1 MKGILVNM
9 KKKSKLIKIIYIL
22 LTVLIIYE
30 VLYLINYYIDKYTTK
45 KQSNL
50 LDNITI
56 AENLVIDDTQK
67 NTDLEQNNNPIN
79 ISEEHID
86 VVQKNE
92 RMLKLEELQKQNPDI
107 IGWLEIENTNIN
119 YPVLQG
125 TDNSYYMNHNY
136 KKKQTKSGSIF
147 LDKNY
152 SWSIP
157 SDNLL
162 IYGHNM
168 SNGTMFQNLLKYKS
182 KSFYNNHPTIR
193 FTTDT
198 EDAYYDIIS
207 VFESKVY
214 NKSDNNVFKY
224 YQFINAQNENEY
236 NNFVA
241 NAEKISLYDTGQTA
255 KYGDQLLT
263 LSTCAYHTKNGR
275 FAVVARKRNE

>member
-1 MKGILVNM
+1 MN
-9 KKKSKLIKIIYIL
+9 KKNIFIRIIYIL
-22 LTVLIIYE
+22 LSLLIIFMCVYI
-30 VLYLINYYIDKYTTK
+30 LNCYIDKYNA
-45 KQSNL
+45 KQQSTL
-50 LDNITI
+50 LDNMTI
-56 AENLVIDDTQK
+56 DESLIINDQQDEKKPEEDT
-67 NTDLEQNNNPIN
+67 IN
-79 ISEEHID
+79 IEDSKDDITTP
-86 VVQKNE
+86 QKSE
-92 RMLKLEELQKQNPDI
+92 RMLKLEELKKQNPDI

-147 LDKNY
+147 LDKSY
-152 SWSIP
+152 SWSTP

-162 IYGHNM
+162 MYGHNM

-198 EDAYYDIIS
+198 EDVYYDIIS

-214 NKSDNNVFKY
+214 NKSDKNVFRY
-224 YQFINAQNENEY
+224 YQFIDAKNENEY
-236 NNFVA
+236 NDFIA
-241 NAEKISLYDTGQTA
+241 NAKKISLYDTGQTA
-255 KYGDQLLT
+255 EYGDQLLT

-275 FAVVARKRNE
+275 FAVVAKKRNQ

>member
-1 MKGILVNM
+1 M
-9 KKKSKLIKIIYIL
+9 KKENKLIKIIYIL
-22 LTVLIIYE
+22 LTALIIFS
-30 VLYLINYYIDKYTTK
+30 VIYLINYYIDKYTTK

-50 LDNITI
+50 LNNISI
-56 AENLVIDDTQK
+56 AENLVIGDPIN
-67 NTDLEQNNNPIN
+67 NTDTEQNNDTTN
-79 ISEEHID
+79 ITED
-86 VVQKNE
+86 NNAVVQKSE

-147 LDKNY
+147 LDKSY
-152 SWSIP
+152 SWSTP
-157 SDNLL
+157 DDNLL

-168 SNGTMFQNLLKYKS
+168 SNGAMFQNLLKYKS

-214 NKSDNNVFKY
+214 NKSDKNVFRY
-224 YQFINAQNENEY
+224 YQFINAKSENEY
-236 NNFVA
+236 NDFVS

-275 FAVVARKRNE
+275 FAVVAKKRN